1 MKQGICHHCEVI
13 ESQANT
19 CEGSQERKS
28 QVFRTQQQCRR
39 RPVWNT
45 KSNFNTRRPEMR
57 YYSVDLHLHLKFKPY
72 IAKTPQQNKR
82 RTPARASCTAP
93 CPRAAQPRKQAGT
106 GLAGRRWL
114 LPALPVRQRLL
125 LLLLTCDEG
134 GAPHRAAVTVPEP
147 THGGRRRVRGT
158 SETMVGLCLCGER
171 RG

>member
-19 CEGSQERKS
+19 CEGSQDRKS

-72 IAKTPQQNKR
+72 IAKTPQQNKKKNPSQGQLYCSMSQGR
-82 RTPARASCTAP
+82 STQKTSWHRAGWT
-93 CPRAAQPRKQAGT
+93 T
-106 GLAGRRWL
+106 LA
-114 LPALPVRQRLL
+114 
-125 LLLLTCDEG
+125 LTC
-134 GAPHRAAVTVPEP
+134 APGEAKAAAAAAD
-147 THGGRRRVRGT
+147 VR
-158 SETMVGLCLCGER
+158 
-171 RG
+171 